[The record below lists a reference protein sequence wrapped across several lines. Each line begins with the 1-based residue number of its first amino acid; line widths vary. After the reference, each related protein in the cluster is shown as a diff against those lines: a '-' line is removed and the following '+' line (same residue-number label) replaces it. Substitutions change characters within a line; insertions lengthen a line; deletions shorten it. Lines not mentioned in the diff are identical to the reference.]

1 MFSKETCLFRQGRRG
16 LSILRVWKVVRNFLL
31 VPNYSQFMWKSKVI
45 WFLWKT
51 YWFVKQSEHSCR
63 DTKPG
68 STSEEWFLWFGKSQ
82 EVGWCGELDVQ
93 CTAWLGI
100 LLGLSSAT
108 SVLRPGD
115 LVFSVWQTP
124 SATSGSRNVGAWLVA
139 NTFAAL
145 PCFLAGCDTPTA
157 SKRPDS
163 C

>member
-1 MFSKETCLFRQGRRG
+1 MFVKETCLFRQGRRG

-51 YWFVKQSEHSCR
+51 YWFVKQPEHSCR
-63 DTKPG
+63 DIKPG
-68 STSEEWFLWFGKSQ
+68 NTPGGVIFVVW
-82 EVGWCGELDVQ
+82 EVMRDWVMWWTR
-93 CTAWLGI
+93 CTAQLGI

-108 SVLRPGD
+108 SVLRPGH
-115 LVFSVWQTP
+115 LVFSDWQTP
-124 SATSGSRNVGAWLVA
+124 SATSGSRNVGAWLLT

-145 PCFLAGCDTPTA
+145 PCFLAGCDTPTT